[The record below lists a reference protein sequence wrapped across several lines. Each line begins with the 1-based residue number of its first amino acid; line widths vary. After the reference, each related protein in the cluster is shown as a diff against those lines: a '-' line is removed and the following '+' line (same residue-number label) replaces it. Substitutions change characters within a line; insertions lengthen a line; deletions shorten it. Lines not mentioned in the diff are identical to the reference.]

1 MVAPSVA
8 DDFEWNE
15 QESSW
20 ANTYGP
26 GIDAAVAGIGG
37 AGGGSADSPQA
48 IMDGM
53 ASLSVGERRGYLGAM
68 SGAALLRQILTA
80 RRQNEERNEVG
91 GGGGAGTAGGGSG
104 GQGTDEHFETL
115 FQQPPDHSHQHW
127 YRAQS
132 MLTRVAVENLID
144 AFFTLYHPT
153 FPIVHEPTFRAQYA
167 GTLPRSPDKDR
178 WNTLANIVAALG
190 SFSSSNCTDATDL
203 LIFQAAQK
211 SLFADNLE
219 VGNLTLVQGFGLS
232 ATYLQKRNKPNT
244 GYNYGGIALRMAIGL
259 GLHKEFEEGY
269 ISPLQMEIRRRVWWT
284 LCILDVGATI
294 TYGRPLNWP
303 QSGVEAALPRNIHE
317 EDLVSDSAPYPPEV
331 DGISR
336 YTYLRVQSS
345 YHLKTMGIYNRLI
358 MPPFP
363 RAAELIALDDEHIG
377 SWLAQIPPYYSAY
390 PPAGSLYALG
400 IGITKWRYRNLR
412 IVMYRPFLVKWAL
425 TSAPYPYDQ
434 QSLGTNSEAMA
445 VFRCLDAAK
454 ETIFLIEEY
463 WTSRSHSRLTAW
475 YVL

>member
-1 MVAPSVA
+1 
-8 DDFEWNE
+8 
-15 QESSW
+15 
-20 ANTYGP
+20 
-26 GIDAAVAGIGG
+26 
-37 AGGGSADSPQA
+37 
-48 IMDGM
+48 
-53 ASLSVGERRGYLGAM
+53 
-68 SGAALLRQILTA
+68 
-80 RRQNEERNEVG
+80 
-91 GGGGAGTAGGGSG
+91 
-104 GQGTDEHFETL
+104 
-115 FQQPPDHSHQHW
+115 
-127 YRAQS
+127 
-132 MLTRVAVENLID
+132 
-144 AFFTLYHPT
+144 
-153 FPIVHEPTFRAQYA
+153 
-167 GTLPRSPDKDR
+167 
-178 WNTLANIVAALG
+178 
-190 SFSSSNCTDATDL
+190 
-203 LIFQAAQK
+203 
-211 SLFADNLE
+211 
-219 VGNLTLVQGFGLS
+219 
-232 ATYLQKRNKPNT
+232 
-244 GYNYGGIALRMAIGL
+244 MAIGL